1 MIGLN
6 LKKEKNEKLLN
17 KINESGKL
25 FLSHTKLKGKYVI
38 RISISGLRTFENHV
52 NSAKE
57 LIQEKLQE
65 IILIREN

>member
-6 LKKEKNEKLLN
+6 LKKGKNEKLLN
-17 KINESGKL
+17 KINKSEKL
-25 FLSHTKLKGKYVI
+25 FLSHTKLSGKYVI